1 MELELAQLGDEFRE
15 RFGTDPRFFQAPGR
29 VNLIGEHTDY
39 NEGFV
44 MPFAIDRRAI
54 VAGSRRKD
62 SILNVFARDL
72 GEVVAIDL
80 NDEIVTR
87 RGTWV
92 DFVEGTFRMI
102 AEGVGQT
109 FLGADVILTSTVPV
123 GAGLSSS
130 AAIEMALGFAL
141 MSLNGEAIDRKS
153 LALAGQQV
161 EHRFVGTR
169 SGVMD
174 QFAAVFS
181 RSGSAMLLDCRSLEI
196 DYVPIEIDGVA
207 IVVVDSRIKH
217 DLASSE
223 YNTRR
228 EECEAGVA
236 ILREHLPGVTTLRDV
251 TGDVFERYMH
261 LLPETIGR
269 RCRHVIS
276 ENHRT
281 LAAAAAFRE
290 KNVRTAGALMTA
302 SHASLRDDYEVS
314 CPELDELVENA
325 LTVDGVYG
333 SRMTGGGFGGCT
345 VNLMDRASLD
355 EFRTV
360 TVEGYESRFGREPDV
375 YIFQPADGA
384 SELT

>member
-15 RFGTDPRFFQAPGR
+15 RFGTYPRFFQAPGR

-109 FLGADVILTSTVPV
+109 FLGADIILTSTVPV

-196 DYVPIEIDGVA
+196 DYVPIEIGVA
-207 IVVVDSRIKH
+207 IVVVDSKIKH

-281 LAAAAAFRE
+281 LAAASAFRE
-290 KNVRTAGALMTA
+290 RDVRTAGALMTA

-325 LTVDGVYG
+325 LTVEGVYG